1 MRYRVGIDVGGTF
14 TDLLLLDD
22 SGRSSI
28 FKTPTTPDDP
38 AIGLMNGLRE
48 IAEDQQLGL
57 KAFLRQ
63 IDLVVHGT
71 TVATNAV
78 LTGKGANTG
87 LITTRGFRDAL
98 EMRRGIRESQYDNRF
113 VAPTPLVP
121 RHRRIPVTERV
132 DVKGVEVTPL
142 NRDDV
147 LAAARVLRRQ
157 EVESVAVCLLHSH
170 ANGTHEEQ
178 VAEILRDELPTSF
191 LSISSELMPQIRFYD
206 RVSTTVLNSYVG
218 PLIRRYLESLL
229 GKLDASGFTGVLL
242 IMQSN
247 GGVAGARQTIQ
258 VAAAT
263 VLSGPAAGP
272 VAGLSIVRP
281 HGLEDCITVD
291 MGGTSFDAALIVK
304 GKPVSVT
311 DGRIN
316 GHLMALP
323 KLDIHTIGAGGGS
336 VAWIDSGGFLRM
348 GPDSAGADPGPACYG
363 RGGERPT
370 CSDADLVLG
379 YLNPDY
385 FLGGRIPLSPEKAR
399 QAIQREIAT
408 PLGLELEQAAA
419 GMFTVINHAMAD
431 GIRAISIQRGYDPR
445 DFPLVVAGGAG
456 PVHAAAIARELEIPL
471 ILIPRASSIFCAAG
485 MLLSDL
491 RHAYVRSC
499 PATLA
504 ELDQDFLARLCRE
517 MAEQARST
525 LDEERIP
532 RSRQRLDYSAD
543 IRYVG
548 QFNEVNVSLPEDN
561 SDQFDIEKLSSA
573 FHSRHDLLYG
583 YAVPDASLEIVTVRL
598 DAVGLTDKPGII
610 GKGVGAGGSRPEAK
624 TARSVLLPEL
634 GEFKEVPVFDGDS
647 LSVGQKISGPALV
660 EQITCTVV
668 VPSDYRLLCDRLGSF
683 ALFPVQQR
691 DRFESWLTQESS
703 RTAGRAMA
711 ESGEE
716 VAPNA

>member
-1 MRYRVGIDVGGTF
+1 MSYRVGIDVGGTF
-14 TDLLLLDD
+14 TDFLLLDEQ
-22 SGRSSI
+22 GKSSV
-28 FKTPTTPDDP
+28 FKTPTTPHDHS
-38 AIGLMNGLRE
+38 IGLMNGLRE
-48 IAEDQQLGL
+48 IAEDQQLSL
-57 KAFLRQ
+57 EVFVRQ
-63 IDLVVHGT
+63 VDLVVHGT

-87 LITTRGFRDAL
+87 LITTQGFRDAL
-98 EMRRGIRESQYDNRF
+98 EMRRGIRESQYDNHF
-113 VAPTPLVP
+113 VAPVPLVP
-121 RHRRIPVTERV
+121 RHCRLPVRERV
-132 DVKGVEVTPL
+132 DVKGAEVTPL

-147 LAAARVLRRQ
+147 LAAARQLLRQ
-157 EVESVAVCLLHSH
+157 QVESVAVCLLHSH
-170 ANGTHEEQ
+170 ANGAHEQQ
-178 VAEILRDELPTSF
+178 VAEILSAELPAVF

-206 RVSTTVLNSYVG
+206 RTSTTVLNSYVG
-218 PLIRRYLESLL
+218 PLIQRYLDNLL
-229 GKLDASGFTGVLL
+229 EKLDATGFAGVLL

-247 GGVAGARQTIQ
+247 GGVAGARQTTR

-272 VAGLSIVRP
+272 VAGLSFVRP

-291 MGGTSFDAALIVK
+291 MGGTSFDAALIVA
-304 GKPVSVT
+304 GQPVSVT

-385 FLGGRIPLSPEKAR
+385 FLGGRIPLSLEKAK
-399 QAIQREIAT
+399 QAIEREIAG
-408 PLGLELEQAAA
+408 PLGLELERAAA
-419 GMFTVINHAMAD
+419 GMSTVINHAMAD

-471 ILIPRASSIFCAAG
+471 ILVPRASSIFCAAG

-499 PATLA
+499 PTTLA
-504 ELDQDFLARLCRE
+504 ELKKDFLAGLCRE
-517 MAEQARST
+517 MSQQARAT
-525 LDEERIP
+525 LDDERIP
-532 RSRQRLDYSAD
+532 RQRQRLDYSAD

-548 QFNEVNVSLPEDN
+548 QFNEVSVALPGDDSHE
-561 SDQFDIEKLSSA
+561 FDLEKLSAA
-573 FHSRHDLLYG
+573 FHARHDLLYG
-583 YAVPDASLEIVTVRL
+583 YAVPEAALEMVTVRL
-598 DAVGLTDKPGII
+598 DAVGLTEKHGII
-610 GKGVGAGGSRPEAK
+610 GECGGGFGSRPEPK
-624 TARSVLLPEL
+624 SSRPIFLPEL
-634 GEFKEVPVFDGDS
+634 DEFHEVPVFDGDT
-647 LSVGQKISGPALV
+647 LSTGQRISGPALV
-660 EQITCTVV
+660 EQIMCTVV
-668 VPSDYRLLCDRLGSF
+668 VPSDYRLVCDRLGSF
-683 ALFPVQQR
+683 ALFPVQQQ
-691 DRFESWLTQESS
+691 DRFEAWLTEEKIPPASS
-703 RTAGRAMA
+703 VTA

-716 VAPNA
+716 AIP